1 MQDEDKDRYKD
12 KMLKYLD
19 MPKSFQTRANDIDI
33 ATKVSMRKCEVLAK
47 HLAKSRPKTP
57 EEFERVEYLKE
68 TIVATAAHNE
78 AVEAFLRYTGELLKE
93 VAEDAKA
100 LCDGADLRNKLLDQ
114 GDTILRMIDENKE
127 IMQIQAKRERMYKAK
142 IAEYERDKRG

>member
-1 MQDEDKDRYKD
+1 
-12 KMLKYLD
+12 MLKYLD

-33 ATKVSMRKCEVLAK
+33 ATKVSMRKCEALAK

-57 EEFERVEYLKE
+57 DEFERVEYLKE

-78 AVEAFLRYTGELLKE
+78 AVDAFLKYAADLLKE

-114 GDTILRMIDENKE
+114 SDTILAQIEESRE
-127 IMQIQAKRERMYKAK
+127 IMRIQKERELMYKAK
-142 IAEYERDKRG
+142 IAEYERNKRG